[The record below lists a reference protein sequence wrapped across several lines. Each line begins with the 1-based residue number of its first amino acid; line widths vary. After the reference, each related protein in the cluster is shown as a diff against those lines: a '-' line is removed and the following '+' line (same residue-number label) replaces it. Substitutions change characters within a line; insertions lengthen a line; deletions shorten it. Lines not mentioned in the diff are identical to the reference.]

1 MASGWL
7 PRRDA
12 VVGCWTMSR
21 RFAFGKGRS
30 WLGVRGSV
38 FVRCGC
44 RDGHGGRRG
53 VSCPRLGEAGHGS
66 WYFSLELPR
75 HMGGG
80 RRRHRR
86 GGYLTWE
93 AAAAARDRLSVPVP
107 GDPDAGVYTVAEWLQ
122 TWVETRARLR
132 DSTRRMY
139 LSHIRLYLCRMLD
152 GVLLRELHIG
162 HVQDTFQRLFDEGMT
177 AATARR
183 LFSTLRSAL
192 NAAVRERLIWDNPA
206 RYLKLP
212 KGRRPFAVVW
222 TKRRV
227 EEWRRTGERPAVA
240 VWTPDQLAEFLSSIA
255 GHRLFA
261 AYHLIAMRG
270 LRRGE
275 ACGLMWDDLDLD
287 EGIAYI
293 SRQLQQDVGGQL
305 RACPLK
311 TESSRRAVAL
321 DPETVID
328 LRAHR
333 SRQDRQFA
341 KADITPSGW
350 VFTHEDGEPL
360 SPSYLTHKFN
370 DLVEETCLPPVRL
383 HDLRHGAATLML
395 LASEELKTIADQLG
409 HSSVVLT
416 ADTYL
421 SVAVELGLKAAAAA
435 ARLVLKAGK
444 NPPGGGSA
452 RRRSAPVLAEIT
464 A

>member
-1 MASGWL
+1 MG
-7 PRRDA
+7 
-12 VVGCWTMSR
+12 G
-21 RFAFGKGRS
+21 
-30 WLGVRGSV
+30 RGSV
-38 FVRCGC
+38 FARCGC
-44 RDGHGGRRG
+44 RDGQGGRRG
-53 VSCPRLGEAGHGS
+53 ASCPRLGEAGHGS
-66 WYFSLELPR
+66 WYFSAELPR
-75 HMGGG
+75 HIDGG
-80 RRRHRR
+80 RRRLRR
-86 GGYLTWE
+86 GGYLTCE
-93 AAAAARDRLSVPVP
+93 AADAARNRLSVPVL
-107 GDPDAGVYTVAEWLQ
+107 GDRRDGVYTVAEWLE

-132 DSTRRMY
+132 DTSRRAY
-139 LSHIRLYLCRMLD
+139 RGHIRLHLRRLLD

-162 HVQDTFQRLFDEGMT
+162 HVQDAFRRLFSEGMT

-183 LFSTLRSAL
+183 LLSTLRSGL
-192 NAAVRERLIWDNPA
+192 NAAVRERLIPDNPS

-227 EEWRRTGERPAVA
+227 QEWRRTGERPVVA
-240 VWTPDQLAEFLSSIA
+240 VWTPAQLAEFLSSVA
-255 GHRLFA
+255 GHPLFPVYRLV
-261 AYHLIAMRG
+261 AMRG

-275 ACGLMWDDLDLD
+275 ACGLRWDDLDLD

-293 SRQLQQDVGGQL
+293 SRQLQQDAVGRL

-321 DPETVID
+321 DPETVIV

-333 SRQDRQFA
+333 SRQERQFSQA
-341 KADITPSGW
+341 GVPPQGW
-350 VFTHEDGEPL
+350 VFTHEDGQPL
-360 SPSYLTHKFN
+360 SPDYLTRTFS
-370 DLVEETCLPPVRL
+370 DLVEEAGLPPVRL

-395 LASEELKTIADQLG
+395 LAGAELKTIADQLG

-435 ARLVLKAGK
+435 ARLVLEAGRS
-444 NPPGGGSA
+444 PPGGGTT
-452 RRRSAPVLAEIT
+452 RRRSAPTLAEIT

>member
-1 MASGWL
+1 MGGW
-7 PRRDA
+7 
-12 VVGCWTMSR
+12 GS
-21 RFAFGKGRS
+21 
-30 WLGVRGSV
+30 GSV
-38 FVRCGC
+38 FTRCGC
-44 RDGHGGRRG
+44 RDKRGGRRG
-53 VSCPRLGEAGHGS
+53 ASCPRLGEAGHGS
-66 WYFSLELPR
+66 WYFNTELPR
-75 HMGGG
+75 YVNGG
-80 RRRHRR
+80 RRRLRR
-86 GGYLTWE
+86 GGYLTCE
-93 AAAAARDRLSVPVP
+93 AAAAALDRLSVPVL
-107 GDPDAGVYTVAEWLQ
+107 GDSRDGVYTVAEWLE

-139 LSHIRLYLCRMLD
+139 RSHIRLYFRRLLD

-162 HVQDTFQRLFDEGMT
+162 HVQDVFRRLFDEGMT

-192 NAAVRERLIWDNPA
+192 NAAVQERLIPDNPA

-227 EEWRRTGERPAVA
+227 EQWRRTGQRPVVA
-240 VWTPDQLAEFLSSIA
+240 VWTPAQLAEFLSSIA
-255 GHRLFA
+255 GHPMFA
-261 AYHLIAMRG
+261 AYHLIAIRG

-275 ACGLMWDDLDLD
+275 ACGLTWDDLDLD

-293 SRQLQQDVGGQL
+293 SRQLQQGADGEL

-311 TESSRRAVAL
+311 TESSLRAVAL
-321 DPETVID
+321 DPETIIV

-333 SRQDRQFA
+333 SRQERHFSQA
-341 KADITPSGW
+341 GITPQGW
-350 VFTHEDGEPL
+350 VFSREDGEPL
-360 SPSYLTHKFN
+360 SPSYLTHKFG
-370 DLVEETCLPPVRL
+370 DLVEEAGLPPVRL
-383 HDLRHGAATLML
+383 HDLRHGAATLMP
-395 LASEELKTIADQLG
+395 LAGEEMKTIADQLG

-435 ARLVLKAGK
+435 ARLVLNAGK
-444 NPPGGGSA
+444 SPPGSGGV
-452 RRRSAPVLAEIT
+452 RGRSAPALAEIT